1 MSWLRL
7 CLLAGVV
14 FSTGCDVGDEPP
26 PSTQPKDLPAP
37 WVLTTG
43 EEFSMSSRTNDEA
56 GNRVFSLKA
65 SEFGGLIENLVDEY
79 SQPLAVNPKEMM
91 DWTLTGSF
99 KGKSQEEVLAD
110 IAQQCQLKV
119 GKTSSGVVL
128 ISFPGRESQEFV
140 ITVESLTEEE
150 AEEE

>member
-1 MSWLRL
+1 MSWLRP
-7 CLLAGVV
+7 CLLAGV
-14 FSTGCDVGDEPP
+14 FFMGCDLGDEPP

-56 GNRVFSLKA
+56 GNRVFSLK
-65 SEFGGLIENLVDEY
+65 SSDLGGLLQDLVDEY

-99 KGKSQEEVLAD
+99 KGKSREEVLAD
-110 IAQQCQLKV
+110 IAQQCKLSV
-119 GKTSSGVVL
+119 GKTSSGVAL

-140 ITVESLTEEE
+140 ISVESLTEEG